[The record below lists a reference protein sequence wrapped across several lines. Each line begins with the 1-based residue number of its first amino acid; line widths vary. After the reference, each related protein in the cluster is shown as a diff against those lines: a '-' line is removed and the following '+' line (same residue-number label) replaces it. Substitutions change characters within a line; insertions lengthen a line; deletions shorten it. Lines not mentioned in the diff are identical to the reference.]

1 MKSAYLRARAPPLG
15 PRGRSVTQVPLPL
28 AAEGQE
34 TGSATLPRPGPARP
48 GQSPRSLPGLTP
60 RTVVDEKPQQH
71 SVAPQPRRDC
81 CCGHRPNLPPL
92 RHAALHVPA
101 QGHVPHQ

>member
-34 TGSATLPRPGPARP
+34 PGSATLPRPGPARSGP
-48 GQSPRSLPGLTP
+48 FLRPLPGLTP
-60 RTVVDEKPQQH
+60 RTVGDEQPQRH
-71 SVAPQPRRDC
+71 GAAARPRT
-81 CCGHRPNLPPL
+81 
-92 RHAALHVPA
+92 
-101 QGHVPHQ
+101 